1 VVLYIIASTHLF
13 QGYYMTNS
21 FKQIGFQRGFTDS
34 TLTVIGSFGALFNG
48 TCKIFLASSL
58 DYLPFKPV
66 YSCILGAVILS
77 LIAVH
82 FCTST
87 VFFGACIWI
96 NFMGDGSMTSMLPAV
111 TLAIFGTNRGTQ
123 VYGFM
128 FSVFGLA
135 AVIGLLFVEILQ
147 PKIDYNGMLVVCL
160 MFSSVAALFTY
171 FYRFD

>member
-1 VVLYIIASTHLF
+1 
-13 QGYYMTNS
+13 M
-21 FKQIGFQRGFTDS
+21 
-34 TLTVIGSFGALFNG
+34 IGSFGALFNG
-48 TCKIFLASSL
+48 SCKIVLASSL

-66 YSCILGAVILS
+66 YSCILGAVVLS
-77 LIAVH
+77 LITVH

-87 VFFGACIWI
+87 AFFGACIWI

-135 AVIGLLFVEILQ
+135 AMIGLLFVEILQ
-147 PKIDYNGMLVVCL
+147 PKIDYSGMLVVCL
-160 MFSSVAALFTY
+160 IFSSVAALFTY
-171 FYRFD
+171 FYRFDEPISYAATVMGWTLDKTTDSEKDPKGISKPILKTTD